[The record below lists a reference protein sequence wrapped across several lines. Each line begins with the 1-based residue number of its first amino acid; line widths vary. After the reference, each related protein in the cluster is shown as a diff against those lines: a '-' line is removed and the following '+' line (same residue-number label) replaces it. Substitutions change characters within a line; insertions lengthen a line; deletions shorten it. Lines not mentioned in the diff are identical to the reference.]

1 MSFQVERN
9 LYAGFEKCLFRVVT
23 DAATPLTE
31 DEANKLVQETNTL
44 ETRLSEATALLERA
58 KTDVEC
64 MRTRYKEEED
74 RISCAVWLADLEKF
88 NKENGK

>member
-1 MSFQVERN
+1 M
-9 LYAGFEKCLFRVVT
+9 KTCVT
-23 DAATPLTE
+23 HHRCDCTQARI
-31 DEANKLVQETNTL
+31 DTL
-44 ETRLSEATALLERA
+44 EKRLQEATALLERA

>member
-1 MSFQVERN
+1 MKTTKEQRTIHAELARTNIHFAIGGRQ
-9 LYAGFEKCLFRVVT
+9 
-23 DAATPLTE
+23 
-31 DEANKLVQETNTL
+31 LVDMIDDIDTL